1 MQPCCVSCR
10 NKASEEP
17 IIDSTL
23 LYILLAALISGVGS
37 IFGAALLS
45 LTVAS
50 RVVERMVSFSV
61 GVLLATALL
70 HSLPEAFESGADPRA
85 LFGTL
90 LAGLL
95 GFFLLEKLSLLRHSH
110 HHEGDG
116 HHHHHGHDREEA
128 GRSGMT
134 ILVGDTFHNFAD
146 GIVIA
151 AAFLADPH
159 IGIVTALA
167 IAAHEIPQE
176 VGDFIVLLNAGFS
189 KARAFAFNL
198 LSSLAAVIGG
208 IVGYFL
214 LDQLQAWIPYVLVI
228 ASSSFVYIAVSD
240 LMPQM
245 QRRPRWRESVIQVV
259 LVAAG
264 IAAIV
269 FITNGVHES
278 HAAHDGP
285 HGGGHGHPG
294 QPPAAASR

>member
-1 MQPCCVSCR
+1 MTTARLRAGAGSG
-10 NKASEEP
+10 EP
-17 IIDSTL
+17 IIHSTL
-23 LYILLAALISGVGS
+23 LYILLAATISGVGS
-37 IFGAALLS
+37 ILGAALLS

-95 GFFLLEKLSLLRHSH
+95 GFFLLEKISLLRHSH

-128 GRSGMT
+128 GRSGLT

-159 IGIVTALA
+159 IGLGTALA
-167 IAAHEIPQE
+167 LAAHEIPQE
-176 VGDFIVLLNAGFS
+176 VGDFIVLLNSGFS

-198 LSSLAAVIGG
+198 LSSLAAIIGG

-214 LDQLQAWIPYVLVI
+214 LDQLTSWIPYVLVI

-245 QRRPRWRESVIQVV
+245 QRKPRLKESAVQVV

-269 FITNGVHES
+269 FITNGVHEQ
-278 HAAHDGP
+278 HAHR
-285 HGGGHGHPG
+285 HSR
-294 QPPAAASR
+294 PAAEAASN

>member
-1 MQPCCVSCR
+1 MRAERRGRPAPPPR
-10 NKASEEP
+10 EP
-17 IIDSTL
+17 IIHSTL
-23 LYILLAALISGVGS
+23 LYILLAATISGVGS

-128 GRSGMT
+128 GRSGLT

-159 IGIVTALA
+159 IGVVTALA

-198 LSSLAAVIGG
+198 LSSLAAIAGG
-208 IVGYFL
+208 VVGYFL
-214 LDQLQAWIPYVLVI
+214 LDQLSGWIPYVLVI
-228 ASSSFVYIAVSD
+228 AASSFIYIAVSD

-245 QRRPRWRESVIQVV
+245 QRKPRWRESAIQVV

-264 IAAIV
+264 ITAIV

-278 HAAHDGP
+278 HSHSHGAHGHDG
-285 HGGGHGHPG
+285 HSH
-294 QPPAAASR
+294 AAPVASSR

>member
-1 MQPCCVSCR
+1 LQPCCVSCR

-278 HAAHDGP
+278 HAAHGGP

>member
-1 MQPCCVSCR
+1 MRKVVVGDDCPVVGR
-10 NKASEEP
+10 GPVREF
-17 IIDSTL
+17 IIHSTL
-23 LYILLAALISGVGS
+23 LYILLAATISGVGS
-37 IFGAALLS
+37 ILGAAVLS

-95 GFFLLEKLSLLRHSH
+95 GFFLLEKISLLRHSH

-128 GRSGMT
+128 GRSGLT

-198 LSSLAAVIGG
+198 LSSLAAILGG

-214 LDQLQAWIPYVLVI
+214 LDQLTAWIPYVLVI

-245 QRRPRWRESVIQVV
+245 QRRPRLKESAVQVV

-269 FITNGVHES
+269 FITNGVHEQHAHS
-278 HAAHDGP
+278 HAK
-285 HGGGHGHPG
+285 
-294 QPPAAASR
+294 PAAAAAAN